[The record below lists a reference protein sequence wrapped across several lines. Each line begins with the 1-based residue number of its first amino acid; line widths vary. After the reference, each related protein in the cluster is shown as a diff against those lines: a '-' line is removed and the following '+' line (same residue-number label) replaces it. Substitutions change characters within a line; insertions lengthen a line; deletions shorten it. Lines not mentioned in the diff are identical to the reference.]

1 MQTLLIN
8 EPGGLDALAHV
19 TGDPRPPE
27 AGEVQVRVHA
37 SSLNFHDYLVAAG
50 LLPTEKPRVPMSD
63 AAGEVTAVGEGVTA
77 HAVGDRV
84 MSHFF
89 PNWDDG
95 EPSMEKLLGVPG
107 DHCDGF
113 ASQTGHDAGDGVL
126 AHAGAHELCAG
137 GHAALRGPDRL
148 ERRCRQAAA
157 FTKTTGCWYRA
168 VAV

>member
-77 HAVGDRV
+77 T
-84 MSHFF
+84 
-89 PNWDDG
+89 
-95 EPSMEKLLGVPG
+95 PSATASSATSSRTGSTASRAWRSCSGSPAIT
-107 DHCDGF
+107 CDGF
-113 ASQTGHDAGDGVL
+113 ASQ
-126 AHAGAHELCAG
+126 
-137 GHAALRGPDRL
+137 RS
-148 ERRCRQAAA
+148 RCRRRRSRPCRR
-157 FTKTTGCWYRA
+157 T
-168 VAV
+168 